1 MIKILETEIFRAWL
15 DGIKDV
21 SIRIRLA
28 RRIEKAQRGNL
39 GDIKQL
45 TQDIYE
51 MREFFGCGW
60 RMYYLQQGKTIILM
74 LGGGNKKTQ
83 SEDIKEAK
91 RLANDLR
98 S

>member
-98 S
+98 G